1 MIRTRILVAV
11 TFFAS
16 PTLAA
21 AQDRPLA
28 LVEHVTAPAAEIG
41 AFDYLY
47 DDDKIDL
54 RPDGVMRI
62 AYFDSCIV
70 ETFTGGVVKLDKKK
84 EAKISKGGVSNREAR
99 PCQTPALAL
108 SNEAKE
114 AAAAVKRVSP
124 FDEGEWREISIA
136 TTTPRFVWPH
146 EKEAGKTA
154 TVSIYLLEADPAELI
169 WQGEAAGNSLV
180 YPEDAPAL
188 ETGLPYR
195 VAVAIDG
202 KEQNAVV
209 FSIDPDLEMPDGV
222 LTTAVPLGL

>member
-1 MIRTRILVAV
+1 MIRTRILIAV
-11 TFFAS
+11 MFFAS

-47 DDDKIDL
+47 DDDRIDL

-99 PCQTPALAL
+99 PCQTASLAL
-108 SNEAKE
+108 SKEAKE

-124 FDEGEWREISIA
+124 FDDEEWREISIA
-136 TTTPRFVWPH
+136 TATPRFIWPDETTA
-146 EKEAGKTA
+146 EKNA
-154 TVSIYLLEADPAELI
+154 TISVYFLEAEPAELV
-169 WQGEAAGNSLV
+169 WQGAASENTLL
-180 YPEDAPAL
+180 YPEDAPSL
-188 ETGLPYR
+188 ETGLPYL
-195 VAVAIDG
+195 VTVSVDG
-202 KEQNAVV
+202 EKERSAV
-209 FSIDPDLEMPDGV
+209 FSVDPGLDLPEGV
-222 LTTAVPLGL
+222 LTTAVPLGI